1 MPNPRPG
8 LGGGLGGVRAARV
21 AEAGAGRP
29 AQHLADRGRARAGS
43 RARLGS
49 RQLRP
54 VRGPGLDP
62 ARRRRT
68 PAAGLRG
75 GNRQGDRRHG
85 RDDDHRPGRGV
96 HPAAAAVRRDRH
108 QAHRVSID
116 ARRRAQAC
124 LGVPAAPPRP
134 ACAARAARPGDGVRL
149 GLVLAE
155 GPEAA
160 MARAAEAHGLFGVL
174 AGMGDPRTAITA
186 AVYASTATDFVRI
199 AVRVRLGL
207 EHPVTIAEELAVIRE
222 ALGNRPLEHEGTRWK
237 APAGLPANATA
248 PRAIAVTPKPAQLE
262 VPVWITGKAG
272 VEVARDVG
280 LPALAQRPQ
289 GVTAHGTV
297 QPALAP
303 LRGSLDH
310 DREMVGAWAA
320 AGATHLLLEL
330 PAGADEAAL
339 MVMVSRHL
347 APEVAMPHFPRVMS
361 NSRVP
366 LPWPGDGRG

>member
-1 MPNPRPG
+1 
-8 LGGGLGGVRAARV
+8 
-21 AEAGAGRP
+21 
-29 AQHLADRGRARAGS
+29 
-43 RARLGS
+43 
-49 RQLRP
+49 
-54 VRGPGLDP
+54 
-62 ARRRRT
+62 
-68 PAAGLRG
+68 
-75 GNRQGDRRHG
+75 
-85 RDDDHRPGRGV
+85 
-96 HPAAAAVRRDRH
+96 
-108 QAHRVSID
+108 
-116 ARRRAQAC
+116 
-124 LGVPAAPPRP
+124 
-134 ACAARAARPGDGVRL
+134 
-149 GLVLAE
+149 
-155 GPEAA
+155 

-207 EHPVTIAEELAVIRE
+207 EHPVTIAEELAVLDNVNNGRTVLLADTGHLATEDAADELAVIRE
-222 ALGNRPLEHEGTRWK
+222 ALGNRPLEHEGMRWK

-262 VPVWITGKAG
+262 VPVWITGNAG

-280 LPALAQRPQ
+280 LPALAQRLE
-289 GVTAHGTV
+289 GVSAQGTV

-320 AGATHLLLEL
+320 AGATHLLVEL

>member
-1 MPNPRPG
+1 
-8 LGGGLGGVRAARV
+8 
-21 AEAGAGRP
+21 
-29 AQHLADRGRARAGS
+29 
-43 RARLGS
+43 
-49 RQLRP
+49 
-54 VRGPGLDP
+54 
-62 ARRRRT
+62 
-68 PAAGLRG
+68 
-75 GNRQGDRRHG
+75 
-85 RDDDHRPGRGV
+85 
-96 HPAAAAVRRDRH
+96 
-108 QAHRVSID
+108 
-116 ARRRAQAC
+116 
-124 LGVPAAPPRP
+124 
-134 ACAARAARPGDGVRL
+134 VRL

-155 GPEAA
+155 GQEAA

-207 EHPVTIAEELAVIRE
+207 EHPVTIAEELAVLDNVNNGRSVLLADTGHLAPEDAADELAVIRE